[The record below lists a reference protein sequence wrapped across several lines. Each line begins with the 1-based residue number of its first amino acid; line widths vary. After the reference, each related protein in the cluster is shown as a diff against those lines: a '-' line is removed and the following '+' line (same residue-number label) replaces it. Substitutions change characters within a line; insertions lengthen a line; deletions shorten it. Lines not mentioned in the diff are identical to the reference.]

1 MGTKRTF
8 LLAVAVFAFPLGA
21 QNNETV
27 VIRGA
32 RVLDGTG
39 APASPAMV
47 IIRGTKIDAVGP
59 DLRIPVGARVIDG
72 EGKTLLPGLFDLH
85 THLNASAAPG
95 SLSPDTGKILKAY
108 LSRGVTSIVD
118 MSSYGEMF
126 QPLRALIA
134 NATLPGPHVTFA
146 SRVST
151 PAGHGA
157 ESGYGPTITTEV
169 ASAQGAH
176 EAMKRLLA
184 YKPDAIKVFTDG
196 WRYGTAPDLTSM
208 NYETLAAI
216 VSDAHATG
224 VKVVTHTVTL
234 RGAKIASR
242 AAVDVI
248 DHGVGDLP
256 VDDQLI
262 ALLKEH
268 GNHYGF
274 TLSVYQPKDFND
286 PPASLK
292 EVLEP
297 AILSMMGDARRRT
310 GTTAST
316 AEGSAANQRAR
327 FATLAANAAKL
338 HKAGIPIG
346 DGTDAGM
353 PQTYHGWASLHE
365 IELLVTEC
373 GFTPLEA
380 ISAATKISAEGLGL
394 GDTRGTIAPGKEA
407 DLVLVAGNPDLDIG
421 KIEKT
426 VLVFKDGRQYVSS
439 ELEAAIQSLEMTPMP
454 ARTLPPLVD
463 DFERPDGRTELDTMP
478 LTTED
483 AGADH
488 SRGVVERVIR
498 EGKNHA
504 LLAAVHLG
512 PAQHPYI
519 RLEIP
524 VTRGAVELGDVSR
537 FNGIKVD
544 VHGEGQYR
552 LLLKTYGVRDQDWFG
567 ADIPASSEW
576 TSVRIPFTDFKREN
590 SGDPWGK
597 RDLRS
602 LVFQIMGPP
611 GGNTAL
617 ELDNIAFY

>member
-1 MGTKRTF
+1 MGVKQVF
-8 LLAVAVFAFPLGA
+8 LLAIAVFAFPLGA
-21 QNNETV
+21 QNHEPV

-32 RVLDGTG
+32 RIFDGTG
-39 APASPAMV
+39 APAYAATV
-47 IIRGTKIDAVGP
+47 IIRGARIEAVGP
-59 DLRIPVGARVIDG
+59 DLRMPVGARVVDAA
-72 EGKTLLPGLFDLH
+72 GKTLLPGLFDLH

-108 LSRGVTSIVD
+108 LSHGITSIVD

-126 QPLRALIA
+126 LPLRTLIA
-134 NATLPGPHVTFA
+134 DGTLPGPHVTFA

-176 EAMKRLLA
+176 EAMKRILT

-216 VSDAHATG
+216 VSDAHAAG

-242 AAVDVI
+242 AGVDVI

-256 VDDQLI
+256 VDDELI

-274 TLSVYQPKDFND
+274 TLSVYQPKDFRE
-286 PPASLK
+286 PPPLLK

-297 AILSMMGDARRRT
+297 AIWNMMGGPRRST
-310 GTTAST
+310 VT
-316 AEGSAANQRAR
+316 AEGSASSQRTR
-327 FATLAANAAKL
+327 FSTLTANAAKL

-353 PQTYHGWASLHE
+353 PQTYHGWATLHE
-365 IELLVTEC
+365 IELLVNEC
-373 GFTPLEA
+373 GFTPPEA
-380 ISAATKISAEGLGL
+380 LAAATRISAEGLGL

-407 DLVLVAGNPDLDIG
+407 DLVLVAGNPDQDIS
-421 KIEKT
+421 KIEKA
-426 VLVFKDGRQYVSS
+426 VLVFKDGKQYESS

-454 ARTLPPLVD
+454 VHPLPALVD
-463 DFERPDGRTELDTMP
+463 DFERPDGRTALDTMR

-504 LLAAVHLG
+504 LLAAVHFG
-512 PAQHPYI
+512 PAEHPHI

-537 FNGIKVD
+537 FNGIKMD
-544 VHGEGQYR
+544 VRGEGRYR
-552 LLLKTYGVRDQDWFG
+552 LLLKTYRVREQDWFG
-567 ADIPASSEW
+567 TDIPPSAEW
-576 TSVRIPFTDFKREN
+576 TTIHIPFTDFKREN
-590 SGDPWGK
+590 PGDPWSK

-602 LVFQIMGPP
+602 LVFQIMGSP

-617 ELDNIAFY
+617 ELDNVAFY